1 MWAAAQSQAE
11 MVKFLASKDANLNDH
26 GKVNQWER
34 KVIQEPRPKDMNK
47 GGFTPLHY
55 AAREGCV
62 ACVQNLL
69 AAGADPDSEDPD
81 RETPLLLALQNLHF
95 DTAAVLD
102 QGRRRSRQVGSL
114 RPLAGLHGG
123 RRQHAADE
131 RATARWPSSRART
144 SSPRSTSGA

>member
-1 MWAAAQSQAE
+1 
-11 MVKFLASKDANLNDH
+11 
-26 GKVNQWER
+26 
-34 KVIQEPRPKDMNK
+34 MNK

-55 AAREGCV
+55 AAREGCA

-81 RETPLLLALQNLHF
+81 RETPLLLALENLHF
-95 DTAAVLD
+95 DTAAVLVT
-102 QGRRRSRQVGSL
+102 GRRRSRQVGSV

-131 RATARWPSSRART
+131 RKRREWRCCPARISSAPSM
-144 SSPRSTSGA
+144 SGA